1 MLVAEIEAKLAEPKQ
16 LKDKA
21 DRKKLKDKLR
31 AREYV
36 YIITA
41 IDSSIFFRK
50 RAENKK
56 KEELK
61 KKEDEEKA
69 VRMN

>member
-1 MLVAEIEAKLAEPKQ
+1 MLVAEIEAKLAEHKK

-21 DRKKLKDKLR
+21 DRKKLNDKLR

-41 IDSSIFFRK
+41 IDTSYFF
-50 RAENKK
+50 
-56 KEELK
+56 
-61 KKEDEEKA
+61 
-69 VRMN
+69 

>member
-1 MLVAEIEAKLAEPKQ
+1 MCTLLQ
-16 LKDKA
+16 Q
-21 DRKKLKDKLR
+21 
-31 AREYV
+31 
-36 YIITA
+36 
-41 IDSSIFFRK
+41 SIHLFFFRK

-69 VRMN
+69 VRMNRFNLRLQINIFDPA

>member
-1 MLVAEIEAKLAEPKQ
+1 MKLHYHFVVLVAEIEAKLAEPKQ

-41 IDSSIFFRK
+41 IDTYIFF
-50 RAENKK
+50 
-56 KEELK
+56 
-61 KKEDEEKA
+61 
-69 VRMN
+69 

>member
-1 MLVAEIEAKLAEPKQ
+1 MLVAEIEAKLAEHKK

-21 DRKKLKDKLR
+21 DRKKLNDKLR

-41 IDSSIFFRK
+41 IDTSYFFLEK
-50 RAENKK
+50 G
-56 KEELK
+56 LK
-61 KKEDEEKA
+61 I
-69 VRMN
+69 RRGT

>member
-1 MLVAEIEAKLAEPKQ
+1 MCTLLQ
-16 LKDKA
+16 Q
-21 DRKKLKDKLR
+21 
-31 AREYV
+31 
-36 YIITA
+36 
-41 IDSSIFFRK
+41 SIHLFFFRK

-69 VRMN
+69 VRMKRFNLRHQLNIFDRHRHVRLT